1 MVVGFIPESQIY
13 SQIKNS
19 SPLVVNPNTTVLE
32 AIAQMSEADSS
43 YVLVMASDE
52 IDSGSDL
59 LGILTRGDIIRMTLK
74 GCTFDQLFV
83 KDAMCS
89 PVITIQESEL
99 TDTKSALVLF
109 YSYQISRLPVLDGDR
124 LVGVLTQNDLIDLL
138 AENVLESKSFK
149 YKTQNSLNLPDIQI
163 QDESCLSLLFDTYE
177 ELQLNI
183 EELKT
188 IEEELRLWNIE
199 LENIKRQYQDLFDFA
214 PDGYLVTDCVGLV
227 VLSAN
232 LAICNFLSISKED
245 LYLKNLHSL
254 VDPSDIPLLYSN
266 LRQGFGENATLTW
279 EMSLK
284 LSDDSYCPVEVSVS
298 KILCLLDNS
307 TTLQWLF
314 RDISDRRRAQ
324 QALQE
329 LNQSLATKIEQ
340 RTNELWQ
347 VNKLQRTILDS
358 TDYSIIT
365 TDLDG
370 IIQIFNHG
378 AEQMLGYSMGEI
390 IGQATPTIFCDA
402 QELAELA
409 ATLSAELGQDLP
421 NGFVALT
428 AQASLDVVC
437 EKELTNIRKDGS
449 RFPVLLSITA
459 LRNEKEQVIG
469 FLGISKDISDRKEAE
484 ATLKQQLDAI
494 EAASDGIA
502 ILRDYK
508 YTYLNKA
515 HVRLFGYE
523 HSEEL
528 IGKSWEKL
536 YSPEGI
542 VRANKEIFP
551 ALERDR
557 AWSGEVTVLR
567 KDGSSFDEEL
577 SLTLTDSGLLI
588 CVCRDISDRKKAEAL
603 LQATNQEL
611 LRATRLK
618 DEFLA
623 NMSHELRTP
632 LNAILGITESLSE
645 GVFGAIQEKQKS
657 MLQVVEDS
665 GNHLLEL
672 INDILDLAKIEA
684 DEMTLECQA
693 SNIKDICQ
701 SSMMFVRQMA
711 IQKNLQ
717 LDLRGDPS
725 EIETSLDER
734 RIRQVLINLLSNAI
748 KFTPSGGKITLEYS
762 LERKLPFNENTSLQD
777 WVYLKVTDTGI
788 GITADNLQKLFQP
801 FIQIDSQLNRQYDG
815 TGLGLALVKKIVE
828 LHGGYVRATSEVG
841 VGSQFAIALPYSSD
855 ISEQPQKPANIP
867 PSPSEIIDGERYLP
881 LVLLA
886 EDNEDNFLTL
896 TTYLVAKGFQLK
908 IARNGQQAIDLV
920 QIEPPDLILMDIQMP
935 EVDGLEAIKYIRSQG
950 FTMPIIATTALVM
963 TGDRERCLAAGADD
977 YISKP
982 IKLKLLF
989 TTIQQLFSKKN
1000 QSNNES

>member
-1 MVVGFIPESQIY
+1 MLAGFISESQIY

-32 AIAQMSEADSS
+32 AIAQMQEADSS

-59 LGILTRGDIIRMTLK
+59 LGILTRGDIIRMILK
-74 GCTFDQLFV
+74 GCTFDQLLV
-83 KDAMCS
+83 KDAMCG

-188 IEEELRLWNIE
+188 IEEELRLRNID
-199 LENIKRQYQDLFDFA
+199 LENIQRQYQDLFDFA

-254 VDPSDIPLLYSN
+254 VDPTDIPLIYSN
-266 LRQGFGENATLTW
+266 LRQGFREKTRLTW

-314 RDISDRRRAQ
+314 RDISDRKQAQ

-329 LNQSLATKIEQ
+329 LNQSLETKIEQ
-340 RTNELWQ
+340 RTHELWQ

-365 TDLDG
+365 TDHNG
-370 IIQIFNHG
+370 IIQVLNQG
-378 AEQMLGYSMGEI
+378 AEQMFGYSMGEVV
-390 IGQATPTIFCDA
+390 GQFTPEIFHDA
-402 QELAELA
+402 QELVERAI
-409 ATLSAELGQDLP
+409 TLSAELDQDI
-421 NGFVALT
+421 NGLAIFT
-428 AQASLDVVC
+428 TKASLGITS
-437 EKELTNIRKDGS
+437 EEEWTGIRKDGS
-449 RFPVLLSITA
+449 RFPLSLSMSA
-459 LRNEKEQVIG
+459 LRDEKDEIIG
-469 FLGISKDISDRKEAE
+469 FLGVSKDISDRKEAE

-502 ILRDYK
+502 ILQDYK

-528 IGKSWEKL
+528 IGESWEKL

-542 VRANKEIFP
+542 ARAYQEIFP
-551 ALERDR
+551 LLEINR

-611 LRATRLK
+611 LRATMLK

-632 LNAILGITESLSE
+632 LNAILGITESLSDE
-645 GVFGAIQEKQKS
+645 TFGPLQEKQKS
-657 MLQVVEDS
+657 MLKVVENS
-665 GNHLLEL
+665 GHHLLEL

-684 DEMTLECQA
+684 NEMTLNCQF
-693 SNIKDICQ
+693 SNIQDICQ
-701 SSMMFVRQMA
+701 SSMMFVQQMA

-717 LDLRGDPS
+717 LDLRGAPS
-725 EIETSLDER
+725 ELATSLDER

-748 KFTPSGGKITLEYS
+748 KFTPSGGKITLEYA
-762 LERKLPFNENTSLQD
+762 LDRERISNENSPQAWVSLT
-777 WVYLKVTDTGI
+777 VIDTGI
-788 GITADNLQKLFQP
+788 GITPDNLHKLFQP
-801 FIQIDSQLNRQYDG
+801 FIQIDSPLNRQYDG

-828 LHGGYVRATSEVG
+828 LHGGYVRATSKVG

-855 ISEQPQKPANIP
+855 ISQQPQKPANIP

-896 TTYLVAKGFQLK
+896 TTYLEAKGFQLK
-908 IARNGQQAIDLV
+908 IAKNGQQAIDLV

-982 IKLKLLF
+982 IKLKLLL

>member
-1 MVVGFIPESQIY
+1 MFQGSEINPIFW
-13 SQIKNS
+13 NS
-19 SPLVVNPNTTVLE
+19 PPLVVTPHTTVLE
-32 AIAQMSEADSS
+32 AIAKMREADSS

-52 IDSGSDL
+52 IDSRSDL
-59 LGILTRGDIIRMTLK
+59 LGILTGGDIIRMILK
-74 GCTFDQLFV
+74 GCLFDQLLV
-83 KDAMCS
+83 KDEMCS

-163 QDESCLSLLFDTYE
+163 QDESCLSLLLETYE
-177 ELQLNI
+177 ELQINV
-183 EELKT
+183 EGLKT
-188 IEEELRLWNIE
+188 IEEELRLRNIE
-199 LENIKRQYQDLFDFA
+199 LENIQRQYQDLFDFA

-232 LAICNFLSISKED
+232 LAICNFLSIPKED

-266 LRQGFGENATLTW
+266 LRQGFREKTRLTW

-284 LSDDSYCPVEVSVS
+284 LSDGSYCPVEVSVS

-314 RDISDRRRAQ
+314 RDISDRKQAQ

-340 RTNELWQ
+340 RTRELWQ
-347 VNKLQRTILDS
+347 VNKLHRTILDS

-365 TDLDG
+365 TDRNG
-370 IIQIFNHG
+370 IIQVFNQG
-378 AEQMLGYSMGEI
+378 AEQMFGYSMGEI
-390 IGQATPTIFCDA
+390 VGQVTPVIFHDA
-402 QELAELA
+402 QELAERA
-409 ATLSAELGQDLP
+409 ITISAELGQDI
-421 NGFVALT
+421 NGLAIFT
-428 AQASLDVVC
+428 AKASLGIAC
-437 EKELTNIRKDGS
+437 EEEWTGIHKDGS
-449 RFPVLLSITA
+449 RFPILLSMSA
-459 LRNEKEQVIG
+459 LRDEKDQIFG
-469 FLGISKDISDRKEAE
+469 FLGISKDVSDRKESE

-502 ILRDYK
+502 ILQDNK
-508 YTYLNKA
+508 YTYLNKS
-515 HVRLFGYE
+515 HVKIFGYDQP
-523 HSEEL
+523 EEL
-528 IGKSWEKL
+528 IGTSWLKL
-536 YSPEGI
+536 YTPEVI
-542 VRANKEIFP
+542 AKFENEIFP
-551 ALERDR
+551 VIDRDR
-557 AWSGEVTVLR
+557 TWSGEAKALR

-577 SLTLTDSGLLI
+577 SLTLTDKGSLI
-588 CVCRDISDRKKAEAL
+588 CVCRDISDRKKAESL
-603 LQATNQEL
+603 LQTTNQEL
-611 LRATRLK
+611 LRATMLK

-632 LNAILGITESLSE
+632 LNAILGITEGLSDE
-645 GVFGAIQEKQKS
+645 SFGPLQEKQKS
-657 MLQVVEDS
+657 MLKVVENS
-665 GNHLLEL
+665 GKHLLEL

-684 DEMTLECQA
+684 NEMTLDCQF

-717 LDLRGDPS
+717 LDLRGAPS
-725 EIETSLDER
+725 ELATSLDER

-748 KFTPSGGKITLEYS
+748 KFTPSGGKITLEYALHRES
-762 LERKLPFNENTSLQD
+762 ISNENSPQAWVSLT
-777 WVYLKVTDTGI
+777 VIDTGI
-788 GITADNLQKLFQP
+788 GITSDNLHKLFQP
-801 FIQIDSQLNRQYDG
+801 FIQIDSPLNRQYDG

-841 VGSQFAIALPYSSD
+841 VGSQFAIALPYSSN
-855 ISEQPQKPANIP
+855 ISLQPQKPADIS
-867 PSPSEIIDGERYLP
+867 PSPSEIIESDRDLP

-886 EDNEDNFLTL
+886 EDNEDSILMLTN
-896 TTYLVAKGFQLK
+896 YLEAKGFRLK
-908 IARNGQQAIDLV
+908 ITRNGQQVLDLV
-920 QIEPPDLILMDIQMP
+920 KVEPPDLILMDIQMP
-935 EVDGLEAIKYIRSQG
+935 EVDGLEAIKYIRSKG
-950 FTMPIIATTALVM
+950 FTMPIIATTASAM
-963 TGDRERCLAAGADD
+963 IAGREKCLAAGADD

-989 TTIQQLFSKKN
+989 TTIQQLYSKKN
-1000 QSNNES
+1000 QSENES

>member
-1 MVVGFIPESQIY
+1 MLADFISESQIY
-13 SQIKNS
+13 SQIKSS
-19 SPLVVNPNTTVLE
+19 SPLVVDPNTTVLE
-32 AIAQMSEADSS
+32 AIAKMREVDSG
-43 YVLVMASDE
+43 YVLIMESDE

-59 LGILTRGDIIRMTLK
+59 LGILTRGDIIRMILK
-74 GCTFDQLFV
+74 GCTFDQLLV
-83 KDAMCS
+83 KDAMFS

-99 TDTKSALVLF
+99 TDVKSALVLF

-138 AENVLESKSFK
+138 AGNVLESKSIR
-149 YKTQNSLNLPDIQI
+149 YKTLQNSLNLPDIQV
-163 QDESCLSLLFDTYE
+163 QDESCLSLLLDTYE
-177 ELQLNI
+177 KLQTNI
-183 EELKT
+183 EQLKT
-188 IEEELRLWNIE
+188 IEEELRLRNID
-199 LENIKRQYQDLFDFA
+199 LENIQHKYQDLFDFA
-214 PDGYLVTDCVGLV
+214 PDGYLVTDHLGVIS
-227 VLSAN
+227 SAN
-232 LAICNFLSISKED
+232 VAICNFLAISQEQLCGKP
-245 LYLKNLHSL
+245 LIMY
-254 VDPSDIPLLYSN
+254 VDPSDQSLFQKKLNGDFSN
-266 LRQGFGENATLTW
+266 CDKLTW

-284 LSDDSYCPVEVSVS
+284 RAHDHYCPVEVSVS
-298 KILCLLDNS
+298 ETYLSDEGR
-307 TTLQWLF
+307 TLRWLF
-314 RDISDRRRAQ
+314 RDISDRRQAQ

-329 LNQSLATKIEQ
+329 LNQSLETKIEQ
-340 RTNELWQ
+340 RTHELWQ

-365 TDLDG
+365 TDHNG
-370 IIQIFNHG
+370 IIQVLNQG
-378 AEQMLGYSMGEI
+378 AEQMFGYSMGEI
-390 IGQATPTIFCDA
+390 VGQFTPEIFHDA
-402 QELAELA
+402 QELVERAI
-409 ATLSAELGQDLP
+409 TLSAELDQDI
-421 NGFVALT
+421 NGVAIFT
-428 AQASLDVVC
+428 TKASLGITS
-437 EKELTNIRKDGS
+437 EEEWTGIRKDGS
-449 RFPVLLSITA
+449 RFPLSLSISA
-459 LRNEKEQVIG
+459 LRDEKDEIIG

-528 IGKSWEKL
+528 IGESWEKL

-542 VRANKEIFP
+542 ARAYQEIFP
-551 ALERDR
+551 LLEINR

-603 LQATNQEL
+603 LQTTNQEL
-611 LRATRLK
+611 LRATMLK

-632 LNAILGITESLSE
+632 LNAILGITESLSDE
-645 GVFGAIQEKQKS
+645 TFGPLQEKQKS
-657 MLQVVEDS
+657 MLKVVENS
-665 GNHLLEL
+665 GHHLLEL

-684 DEMTLECQA
+684 NEMTLNCQF
-693 SNIKDICQ
+693 SNIQDICQ
-701 SSMMFVRQMA
+701 SSMMFVQQMA

-717 LDLRGDPS
+717 LDLRGAPS
-725 EIETSLDER
+725 ELATSLDER

-748 KFTPSGGKITLEYS
+748 KFTPSGGKITLEYALDRES
-762 LERKLPFNENTSLQD
+762 ISNENSPQAWVSLT
-777 WVYLKVTDTGI
+777 VIDTGI
-788 GITADNLQKLFQP
+788 GITSDNLRKLFQP
-801 FIQIDSQLNRQYDG
+801 FIQIDNPLNRQYDG

-841 VGSQFAIALPYSSD
+841 VGSQFAIALPYSSN
-855 ISEQPQKPANIP
+855 ISLQPQKPADIS
-867 PSPSEIIDGERYLP
+867 PSPSEIIDSDRDLP

-886 EDNEDNFLTL
+886 EDNEDSILMLTN
-896 TTYLVAKGFQLK
+896 YLEAKGFRLK
-908 IARNGQQAIDLV
+908 ITRNGQQVIDLV
-920 QIEPPDLILMDIQMP
+920 KIEPPDLILMDIQMP
-935 EVDGLEAIKYIRSQG
+935 EVDGLEAIKYIRSKG
-950 FTMPIIATTALVM
+950 FTMPIIATTASAM
-963 TGDRERCLAAGADD
+963 IGGREKCLAAGADG

-989 TTIQQLFSKKN
+989 TTIQQLYSKKN
-1000 QSNNES
+1000 RSENES

>member
-1 MVVGFIPESQIY
+1 
-13 SQIKNS
+13 
-19 SPLVVNPNTTVLE
+19 
-32 AIAQMSEADSS
+32 
-43 YVLVMASDE
+43 
-52 IDSGSDL
+52 
-59 LGILTRGDIIRMTLK
+59 
-74 GCTFDQLFV
+74 
-83 KDAMCS
+83 MCG

-188 IEEELRLWNIE
+188 IEEELRLRNID
-199 LENIKRQYQDLFDFA
+199 LENIQRQYQDLFDFA

-254 VDPSDIPLLYSN
+254 VDPTDIPLIYSN
-266 LRQGFGENATLTW
+266 LRQGFREKTRLTW

-314 RDISDRRRAQ
+314 RDISDRKQAQ

-329 LNQSLATKIEQ
+329 LNQSLETRIEQ
-340 RTNELWQ
+340 RTYELWQ

-365 TDLDG
+365 TDLNG
-370 IIQIFNHG
+370 IIQVFNQG
-378 AEQMLGYSMGEI
+378 AEKMLGYTMGEI
-390 IGQATPTIFCDA
+390 VGQATPAIFSDT
-402 QELAELA
+402 QELAVI
-409 ATLSAELGQDLP
+409 LSAELGKDVP
-421 NGFVALT
+421 NGFAEL
-428 AQASLDVVC
+428 AAKASLGVVS
-437 EKELTNIRKDGS
+437 EQEMINIRKDGS
-449 RFPVLLSITA
+449 RFPILLSVTA
-459 LRNEKEQVIG
+459 LRDEKEQIKG

-528 IGKSWEKL
+528 IGESWEKF

-542 VRANKEIFP
+542 ARAYQEIFP
-551 ALERDR
+551 LLEINR

-611 LRATRLK
+611 LRATMLK

-717 LDLRGDPS
+717 LDLRGAQS
-725 EIETSLDER
+725 ELETSLDER

-855 ISEQPQKPANIP
+855 ISQQPQKPANIP

-896 TTYLVAKGFQLK
+896 TTYLEAKGFQLK
-908 IARNGQQAIDLV
+908 IAKNGQQAIDLV

-982 IKLKLLF
+982 IKLKLLL

>member
-1 MVVGFIPESQIY
+1 MVTDFIFEEAQIN
-13 SQIKNS
+13 SQIKSS
-19 SPLVVNPNTTVLE
+19 SPLVVDPNTTVLE
-32 AIAQMSEADSS
+32 AIAKMREADSS

-59 LGILTRGDIIRMTLK
+59 LGILTREDIIRISLK
-74 GCTFDQLFV
+74 GCSFDQLLV
-83 KDAMCS
+83 KDEMCS

-99 TDTKSALVLF
+99 TDMKSALVLF

-138 AENVLESKSFK
+138 AGNILESKSFK
-149 YKTQNSLNLPDIQI
+149 YKTQNSLNLSDIQV
-163 QDESCLSLLFDTYE
+163 QNESCISLLLETNE
-177 ELQLNI
+177 KLHI
-183 EELKT
+183 HTEELKT
-188 IEEELRLWNIE
+188 IEEELMLRNID
-199 LENIKRQYQDLFDFA
+199 LENIQRQYQDLFDFA

-245 LYLKNLHSL
+245 LYRKNLHSL
-254 VDPSDIPLLYSN
+254 VDPTDIPLLYSN
-266 LRQGFGENATLTW
+266 LRQGFREKTRLTW

-314 RDISDRRRAQ
+314 RDISDRKQAQ

-329 LNQSLATKIEQ
+329 LNQSLETKIEQ

-365 TDLDG
+365 TDHNG
-370 IIQIFNHG
+370 IIQVLNQG
-378 AEQMLGYSMGEI
+378 AEQMFGYSMGEVV
-390 IGQATPTIFCDA
+390 GQFTPEIFHDA
-402 QELAELA
+402 QELVERAI
-409 ATLSAELGQDLP
+409 TLSAELDQDI
-421 NGFVALT
+421 NGLAIFT
-428 AQASLDVVC
+428 TKASLGITS
-437 EKELTNIRKDGS
+437 EEEWTGIRKDGS
-449 RFPVLLSITA
+449 RFPLSLSMSA
-459 LRNEKEQVIG
+459 LRDEKDEIIG
-469 FLGISKDISDRKEAE
+469 FLGVSKDISDRKEAE
-484 ATLKQQLDAI
+484 AALKQQLDAI

-528 IGKSWEKL
+528 IGESWEKL

-542 VRANKEIFP
+542 ARAYQEIFP
-551 ALERDR
+551 LLEINR
-557 AWSGEVTVLR
+557 AWSGETTVLR
-567 KDGSSFDEEL
+567 KDGSSFDQEL

-611 LRATRLK
+611 LRATMLK

-632 LNAILGITESLSE
+632 LNAILGITESLSDE
-645 GVFGAIQEKQKS
+645 TFGPLQEKQKS
-657 MLQVVEDS
+657 MLKVVENS

-684 DEMTLECQA
+684 NEMTLNCQF
-693 SNIKDICQ
+693 SNIQDICQ
-701 SSMMFVRQMA
+701 SSMMFVQQMA

-717 LDLRGDPS
+717 LDLRGAPS
-725 EIETSLDER
+725 ELATSLDER

-748 KFTPSGGKITLEYS
+748 KFTPSGGKITLEYALDRES
-762 LERKLPFNENTSLQD
+762 ISNENSPQAWVSLT
-777 WVYLKVTDTGI
+777 VIDTGI
-788 GITADNLQKLFQP
+788 GITPDNLRKLFQP
-801 FIQIDSQLNRQYDG
+801 FIQIDSPLNRQYDG

-841 VGSQFAIALPYSSD
+841 VGSQFAIALPYSSN
-855 ISEQPQKPANIP
+855 ISLHPQKPADIS
-867 PSPSEIIDGERYLP
+867 PSPSEIIDSDRDLP

-886 EDNEDNFLTL
+886 EDNEDSILMLTN
-896 TTYLVAKGFQLK
+896 YLEAKGFRLK
-908 IARNGQQAIDLV
+908 ITRNGQQVIDLV
-920 QIEPPDLILMDIQMP
+920 KIEPPDLILMDIQMP
-935 EVDGLEAIKYIRSQG
+935 EVDGLEAIKYIRSKG
-950 FTMPIIATTALVM
+950 FTMPIIATTASAM
-963 TGDRERCLAAGADD
+963 IGGREKCLAAGADG

-989 TTIQQLFSKKN
+989 TTIQQLYSKKN
-1000 QSNNES
+1000 RSENES

>member
-1 MVVGFIPESQIY
+1 VVTNFNFEVVQIN
-13 SQIKNS
+13 SQIKNR
-19 SPLVVNPNTTVLE
+19 SPLVVDPYTTVLE
-32 AIAQMSEADSS
+32 AIAQMREADSG

-59 LGILTRGDIIRMTLK
+59 LGILTREDITRISLK
-74 GCTFDQLFV
+74 GCTFDQLLV
-83 KDAMCS
+83 KDEMCS

-99 TDTKSALVLF
+99 TDMKSALVLF
-109 YSYQISRLPVLDGDR
+109 YSYQISRLPVLNGDR

-138 AENVLESKSFK
+138 AEKVLESNSNR
-149 YKTQNSLNLPDIQI
+149 YKISQNPLNL
-163 QDESCLSLLFDTYE
+163 QDMQVQDASCLSLLLDTYE
-177 ELQLNI
+177 ELQLHI

-188 IEEELRLWNIE
+188 IEEELRLRNID
-199 LENIKRQYQDLFDFA
+199 LENIQYQYQDLFDFA
-214 PDGYLVTDCVGLV
+214 PDGYLVTDRLGVIS
-227 VLSAN
+227 SAN
-232 LAICNFLSISKED
+232 VAICNFLAISQEQLCGK
-245 LYLKNLHSL
+245 SL
-254 VDPSDIPLLYSN
+254 VMYVEPSDQTLFHNKLCGDFSDC
-266 LRQGFGENATLTW
+266 EKLTW

-284 LSDDSYCPVEVSVS
+284 RAHDYYCPVEVSVS
-298 KILCLLDNS
+298 KTRLSDNG
-307 TTLQWLF
+307 TTLRWLV
-314 RDISDRRRAQ
+314 RDISDRRQAQ

-329 LNQSLATKIEQ
+329 LNQSLETTIEQ

-358 TDYSIIT
+358 TEYSIIT
-365 TDLDG
+365 TDLNG
-370 IIQIFNHG
+370 IIQVFNHG
-378 AEQMLGYSMGEI
+378 AEQMFGYSMGEI
-390 IGQATPTIFCDA
+390 VGQFTPEIFHDA
-402 QELAELA
+402 QELVERAI
-409 ATLSAELGQDLP
+409 TVSAELDQDI
-421 NGFVALT
+421 NGLAIFT
-428 AQASLDVVC
+428 TKASLGITS
-437 EKELTNIRKDGS
+437 EEEWTGIRKDGS
-449 RFPVLLSITA
+449 RFPLSLSISA
-459 LRNEKEQVIG
+459 LRDEKEQIIG

-494 EAASDGIA
+494 EATSDGIA

-528 IGKSWEKL
+528 IGESWEKF

-542 VRANKEIFP
+542 ARASQEIFP
-551 ALERDR
+551 LLEINR
-557 AWSGEVTVLR
+557 AWSGEVTGLR

-603 LQATNQEL
+603 LQTTNQEL
-611 LRATRLK
+611 LRATILK

-645 GVFGAIQEKQKS
+645 GVFGKIQEKQKR
-657 MLQVVEDS
+657 MLKVVENS

-684 DEMTLECQA
+684 DEMTLDCQS

-717 LDLRGDPS
+717 LDLRGAPS
-725 EIETSLDER
+725 ELETSLDER

-748 KFTPSGGKITLEYS
+748 KFTPSGGKITLEYALS
-762 LERKLPFNENTSLQD
+762 ISNENSPQAWVSLA
-777 WVYLKVTDTGI
+777 VIDTGI
-788 GITADNLQKLFQP
+788 GITSDNLQKLFQP
-801 FIQIDSQLNRQYDG
+801 FIQIDSPLNRQYDG

-828 LHGGYVRATSEVG
+828 LHGGYVSATSELG
-841 VGSQFAIALPYSSD
+841 VGSRFAIALPYSRSMSYLPQQLANTTTSVSAEIDSD
-855 ISEQPQKPANIP
+855 YEF
-867 PSPSEIIDGERYLP
+867 P

-886 EDNEDNFLTL
+886 EDNEDSVLML
-896 TTYLVAKGFQLK
+896 SSYLEARGFRLR
-908 IARNGQQAIDLV
+908 IARNGQEAIDLV
-920 QIEPPDLILMDIQMP
+920 QKESPDLILMDIQMP
-935 EVDGLEAIKYIRSQG
+935 KMDGLEAIKYIRSNG
-950 FTMPIIATTALVM
+950 FNKLIVAITALAM
-963 TGDRERCLAAGADD
+963 ESDRENCLAAGADD
-977 YISKP
+977 YIRKP

-989 TTIQQLFSKKN
+989 TTIQQLYFKKN
-1000 QSNNES
+1000 RSENKS